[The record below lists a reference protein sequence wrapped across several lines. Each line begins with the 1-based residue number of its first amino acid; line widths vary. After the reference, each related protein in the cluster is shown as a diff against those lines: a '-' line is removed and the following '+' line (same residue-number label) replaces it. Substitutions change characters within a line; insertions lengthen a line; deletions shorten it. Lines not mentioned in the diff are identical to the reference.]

1 MTKENKIIGLEKLN
15 KYDWYNTK
23 PKQPEPKKPLWRK
36 LFGYFDVNEKLRVE
50 NIHLHSRLT
59 GALYAA
65 AEAGKTGLSMYYEN
79 EQLKDKL
86 DIAQRSCTP
95 DIFNKVW
102 VRKEELDK
110 VKRDLNVMTERC
122 NRFNHQFDE
131 MNTLRV
137 NAEIK
142 LIELTK
148 KLEEKS

>member
-65 AEAGKTGLSMYYEN
+65 EEAGKTGLSMYYEN

-95 DIFNKVW
+95 DVFNKVW
-102 VRKEELDK
+102 VRKEELNK
-110 VKRDLNVMTERC
+110 VKHDLNVMTARC

>member
-65 AEAGKTGLSMYYEN
+65 EEAGKTGLSMYYEN

>member
-1 MTKENKIIGLEKLN
+1 MTKGNRIMGLKELIVSGS
-15 KYDWYNTK
+15 YEE

-50 NIHLHSRLT
+50 NIHLRSRLT

-65 AEAGKTGLSMYYEN
+65 EEAGKTGLSMYYEN
-79 EQLKDKL
+79 EQLKAKL

-110 VKRDLNVMTERC
+110 VKHDLNVMTARC

>member
-1 MTKENKIIGLEKLN
+1 M
-15 KYDWYNTK
+15 
-23 PKQPEPKKPLWRK
+23 
-36 LFGYFDVNEKLRVE
+36 RVE
-50 NIHLHSRLT
+50 NIHLRSRLT

-65 AEAGKTGLSMYYEN
+65 EEAGKTGLSMYYEN
-79 EQLKDKL
+79 EQLKAKL

-110 VKRDLNVMTERC
+110 VKHDLNVMTARC

>member
-1 MTKENKIIGLEKLN
+1 MTKENKIIGLEKLSQ
-15 KYDWYNTK
+15 YDWYNTN

-50 NIHLHSRLT
+50 NIHLRSRLT

-65 AEAGKTGLSMYYEN
+65 EEAGKTGLSMYYEN
-79 EQLKDKL
+79 EKLKAKL

-95 DIFNKVW
+95 DVFNKVW

-110 VKRDLNVMTERC
+110 VKHDLNVMTARC